1 MLMAKSPSVFDGSR
15 RDRIDMREQFYFHDQ
30 WKESKI
36 PRTFRRL
43 QYNDSMIIRMKHD
56 CYANSSLSP
65 DECIIMFSFLD
76 AHESPIVQFR
86 INAGISAISMICEPN
101 RIVTTKYL
109 EDRHEYY
116 EFIILFSNVGILLF
130 FNEQYYIKAKCVD
143 RITDISK
150 LQNTV
155 IKTKKFEAVAEL
167 QIEESRIPGNWH
179 IVQPISINQ
188 KIIIDYYPIKNSI
201 ITFRVGDKNGI
212 TALAVIVDYTKGV
225 LYVKRDR
232 LDDEKIQCL
241 NFANSPQFTLS
252 MLGTVEIAVYSHR
265 FKIVM
270 KLAKRLFNPDMQG
283 CAIYGHHLSPYDIE
297 QTIIDSTNKN
307 IVAFAHYMEMA

>member
-1 MLMAKSPSVFDGSR
+1 
-15 RDRIDMREQFYFHDQ
+15 MR
-30 WKESKI
+30 
-36 PRTFRRL
+36 
-43 QYNDSMIIRMKHD
+43 
-56 CYANSSLSP
+56 
-65 DECIIMFSFLD
+65 
-76 AHESPIVQFR
+76 
-86 INAGISAISMICEPN
+86 
-101 RIVTTKYL
+101 
-109 EDRHEYY
+109 
-116 EFIILFSNVGILLF
+116 
-130 FNEQYYIKAKCVD
+130 
-143 RITDISK
+143 
-150 LQNTV
+150 
-155 IKTKKFEAVAEL
+155 
-167 QIEESRIPGNWH
+167 QIFQRIPGNWH